1 MTEHRIES
9 RIDINAPP
17 SRVWAVLTDFAAMP
31 GWNPFI
37 RSISGEAKQDARLS
51 VLIAPPGKSGKRFR
65 PMVLAA
71 RPEKEL
77 RWKGRFL
84 IPGLL
89 LLCYPW
95 GKPAASEGA
104 NSRSS

>member
-1 MTEHRIES
+1 MPSAQHGALRMTEHRIES

-65 PMVLAA
+65 IGKRRFISCA
-71 RPEKEL
+71 RSNYRKM
-77 RWKGRFL
+77 R
-84 IPGLL
+84 
-89 LLCYPW
+89 
-95 GKPAASEGA
+95 ATSGA
-104 NSRSS
+104 HSCS